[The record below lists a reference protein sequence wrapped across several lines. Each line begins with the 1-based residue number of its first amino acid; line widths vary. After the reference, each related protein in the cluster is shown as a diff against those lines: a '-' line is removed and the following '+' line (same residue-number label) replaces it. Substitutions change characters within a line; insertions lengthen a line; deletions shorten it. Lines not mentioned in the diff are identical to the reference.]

1 MKIQLTFDQTSRP
14 DRILLQALA
23 IGSGVVTIAVT
34 LAIVYAWLWF
44 VAFAIN
50 YLGFV
55 AGSAL
60 VVLSFVVLARLG
72 YVNRE
77 PLIGFFQPWDSGQW
91 IVVEEQSSHFWQRSF
106 KGEVANG

>member
-1 MKIQLTFDQTSRP
+1 M
-14 DRILLQALA
+14 QALA
-23 IGSGVVTIAVT
+23 IASGVVTIAVT
-34 LAIVYAWLWF
+34 LTVVYAWLWF

-50 YLGFV
+50 SLGFF
-55 AGSAL
+55 AGSIL
-60 VVLSFVVLARLG
+60 VVLSFGVLARLS

-91 IVVEEQSSHFWQRSF
+91 IVAEEQASHFWQRSF